1 FLFIGTIHPRK
12 NLKNQLLAFDMIKKA
27 NSDSTHKFL
36 IVGTKWIW
44 DKELDEAYSKMDFKN
59 DVVFIGHLPTD
70 ELSRVTASATAL
82 MYVSV
87 FEGFGIPIIEAF
99 ESKTPVITSN
109 TSSMPEVAGNA
120 ALIVDPFKPEEIF
133 EAMNIIYKDP
143 DTVNRLIENGLN
155 RKELF
160 SWDLTAD
167 KFDKVFVKATETI
180 NK

>member
-1 FLFIGTIHPRK
+1 
-12 NLKNQLLAFDMIKKA
+12 
-27 NSDSTHKFL
+27 
-36 IVGTKWIW
+36 
-44 DKELDEAYSKMDFKN
+44 
-59 DVVFIGHLPTD
+59 
-70 ELSRVTASATAL
+70 
-82 MYVSV
+82 
-87 FEGFGIPIIEAF
+87 
-99 ESKTPVITSN
+99 
-109 TSSMPEVAGNA
+109 MPEVAGNA